1 MGICNSKSPA
11 QLQAEKLDAEIA
23 RMNARD
29 HEKEQQKIKLLL
41 LGAGESG
48 KSTIFKQMKILYGT
62 GFGDDDRK
70 SQVPVVHS
78 NTLSSIK
85 VLIQAAEE
93 LENPS
98 IELEGASADAEELLE
113 MSEDTPLTEDIA
125 AKVQNVWADAGIQ
138 AAYERR
144 SEFQLNDSAKYFFKR
159 ASETWKPDYVPTVED
174 VLKVRVRTSGIVEE
188 EYVIDGVKFAMF
200 DVGGQ
205 RNERKKWIHCFD
217 EVTAV
222 IFVAAISE
230 YDQVLYED
238 NTQNRM
244 VDSLNIFHEI
254 CNSKWFEN
262 TSIILFL
269 NKRDLFEDKIKKKDI
284 KQRDPADPERIL
296 FDDYDGGLD
305 YEAGVSYIVNQYLA
319 QNDNKDTNKEIFWH
333 VTCATDTSNISAVFN
348 ACKEIIL
355 RQNLEGSGFME

>member
-1 MGICNSKSPA
+1 MGICNSKSA
-11 QLQAEKLDAEIA
+11 EQLQAEKLDAEIA
-23 RMNARD
+23 RMNMRD
-29 HEKEQQKIKLLL
+29 HEREQQKIKLLL

-70 SQVPVVHS
+70 AQVPVVHS
-78 NTLSSIK
+78 NTIASIK
-85 VLIQAAEE
+85 VLIQACED
-93 LENPS
+93 LD
-98 IELEGASADAEELLE
+98 IEIETAKDEAAALGD
-113 MSEDTPLTEDIA
+113 MSEETPLDETIA
-125 AKVQNVWADAGIQ
+125 KQVTAVWNDAGIQ
-138 AAYERR
+138 AAYVRR
-144 SEFQLNDSAKYFFKR
+144 NEFQLNDSAKYFFTR
-159 ASETWKPDYVPTVED
+159 ASETWKDEYIPTVED
-174 VLKVRVRTSGIVEE
+174 ILKVRVRTSGIVEE
-188 EYVIDGVKFAMF
+188 EYVIDGVKFAMY

-244 VDSLNIFHEI
+244 VESLNVFHEI

-269 NKRDLFEDKIKKKDI
+269 NKRDLFEEKIKIKDI
-284 KQRDPADPERIL
+284 RQPDPADPERML
-296 FDDYDGGLD
+296 FDDYDGGLN